1 MEERR
6 QHRNP
11 YCLCYDFHMYPF
23 MSQESS
29 RVYTDTDSI
38 LTTESLDVQIDQ
50 WHEHETQKRMDL

>member
-1 MEERR
+1 
-6 QHRNP
+6 
-11 YCLCYDFHMYPF
+11 MYPF